1 MTAQQSAMDTKQV
14 PASHSDLPG
23 QLSYVPAEVFD
34 RLSGLDVSAEQRAAI
49 FSALCR
55 INVLYMV
62 AKAGSGHL
70 GTCFSSLDIMS
81 WVYLEELRNIEDGDG
96 NCDIF
101 FSSKGHDAP
110 SQYAV
115 LMARGLLDFGLIHQ
129 LRRLHGLPGHPH
141 VETPYLHCNTG
152 SLGMGISKAKGMAEA
167 NRLNGIDRK
176 VFVMTGDGEL
186 QEGQIWESLSSAA
199 RRGLSEITAI
209 VDHNKIQSDTWVR
222 DVSPLGDLE
231 AKFAGFGWYVARCDG
246 HDFGA
251 LNATLRDL
259 EAVTDKPKVLIADT
273 IKGKGVS
280 FMESTAIGPD
290 GFYHYHSGA
299 PTDDEYDRGLE
310 ELLESARGILADAGI
325 DDLPLQR
332 SDRLVRRQHGK
343 QERLVAAYSKAL
355 VEQAERDPS
364 IVVLDADLILDCG
377 LIPYQE
383 RFPDRYIQCGIA
395 EQDMVSQAGGL
406 ALMGMTPIAH
416 SFACF
421 LSTRPNEQIY
431 NNATENKKVI
441 YVGSLAGLLPGGPG
455 HSHQSVRDISTLGA
469 VPKLI
474 LIEPC
479 MEIEVTKTLEFC
491 LNGTDQSSYLRLCSM
506 GWQMPFTLPD
516 DYEMIEGRGAVVRDG
531 TDVVAIGYGPWLLS
545 NAWHAAEHLADNSGV
560 SLRVIN
566 LPWLNRI
573 DGEWLREA
581 IDGCGWVFA
590 LDNHYV
596 HGGQGQMVL
605 SKLAEM
611 NCGGIRAGQIGLT
624 EIPECGGTAEV
635 QKFHRLDSGSLADWI
650 AAAMQEPSS

>member
-1 MTAQQSAMDTKQV
+1 MTAQQSSKETKQEGETRN
-14 PASHSDLPG
+14 DLCG
-23 QLSYVPAEVFD
+23 QLSYVPAEVFEQ
-34 RLSGLDVSAEQRAAI
+34 LSGLDVSAERRAAI

-81 WVYLEELRNIEDGDG
+81 WVYLEELRNVEGGDE

-115 LMARGLLDFGLIHQ
+115 LIARGLLNFELIHQ

-167 NRLNGIDRK
+167 NRLKGVDRK
-176 VFVMTGDGEL
+176 VIVMTGDGEL

-199 RRGLSEITAI
+199 QRGLNEITAI
-209 VDHNKIQSDTWVR
+209 VDHNKIQSDTWVS

-231 AKFAGFGWYVARCDG
+231 AKFTVFGWHVERCDG

-251 LNATLRDL
+251 LNAALRGF

-280 FMESTAIGPD
+280 FMESSAIGPD

-299 PTDDEYDRGLE
+299 PTDDEYNRGLE
-310 ELLESARGILADAGI
+310 ELLESARGMLADAGV
-325 DDLPLQR
+325 DDLPLEQTHR
-332 SDRLVRRQHGK
+332 VVRRQHGK

-355 VEQAERDPS
+355 IEQAERDPS

-377 LIPYQE
+377 LIPYHE
-383 RFPDRYIQCGIA
+383 CFPDRYIQCGIA

-431 NNATENKKVI
+431 NNATENRKVI

-455 HSHQSVRDISTLGA
+455 HSHQSVRDISALGA
-469 VPKLI
+469 VPNLV

-479 MEIEVTKTLEFC
+479 MEIEVAKALEFC
-491 LNGTDQSSYLRLCSM
+491 LKGTDQSSYLRLCSM
-506 GWQMPFTLPD
+506 GWEMPFDLPNG
-516 DYEMIEGRGAVVRDG
+516 YEMIEGRGVVVRDG
-531 TDVVAIGYGPWLLS
+531 TDAIAIGYGPWLLS
-545 NAWHAAEHLADNSGV
+545 NAWHAAEALAESHGV
-560 SLRVIN
+560 NLRVVN

-573 DGEWLREA
+573 DADWLREV
-581 IDGCGWVFA
+581 IDGCRWVFS

-611 NCGGIRAGQIGLT
+611 GLEGIHAGQIGLT
-624 EIPECGGTAEV
+624 EIPECGGTADI
-635 QKFHRLDSGSLADWI
+635 QKFHHLDSESLADRI
-650 AAAMQEPSS
+650 GVAMHGPSS